1 MAQAEIELMQA
12 ALIAEVSR
20 GIQAVRTELMTEMRV
35 GTEASSQKVLDLE
48 ARLIEKE
55 VELKEI
61 NENFRQSLAE
71 KTSGAGNNAPS
82 DNALFRNAF
91 YKGDEMKEFVRAMGR
106 GGMGVDSRAIDTA
119 LFANGGNLAPETANR
134 FIDFVVQQDET
145 LKRVRTMQMNSPT
158 GYTDELRVAARKL
171 RKAVEGT
178 APAVANSIS
187 FKRHTLT
194 NIEMIWAED
203 LTLTFL
209 EDNIERAGAEA
220 HIAEVLAKQFGTDL
234 DDLAWNGNVADVSA
248 DAAFLTI
255 NEGWFK
261 LLGADAEVNT
271 ASMATLTLAS
281 DVFRRMYN
289 LMPEK
294 YKGLQGHTFFTPIAT
309 AHAFAN
315 EQSKRETPLG
325 DTVLVNGVPSLR
337 WFGIPII
344 PDVNIKGATNG
355 KKLVLTPAQN
365 LTVSIQRNITSESE
379 WMPRRRVVELTMTM
393 RGDFEYANG
402 EAVVLGTA
410 LDNLLS

>member
-12 ALIAEVSR
+12 ALIGEVSR
-20 GIQAVRTELMTEMRV
+20 GIQAVRAELMSEMKV
-35 GTEASSQKVLDLE
+35 GTDSNAQKVVDLE
-48 ARLIEKE
+48 SRLIEKE

-61 NENFRQSLAE
+61 NESFRMSLAE
-71 KTSGAGNNAPS
+71 KTSTANRNESP
-82 DNALFRNAF
+82 DHALFRNAF
-91 YKGDEMKEFVRAMGR
+91 FKGEEMKEFVRAMSR
-106 GGMGVDSRAIDTA
+106 GGMGVDNRAIDTA
-119 LFANGGNLAPETANR
+119 LFVNGGNLAPETANR

-178 APAVANSIS
+178 APALANSIS

-248 DAAFLTI
+248 DASFLTI

-261 LLGADAEVNT
+261 LLGADPEVNT
-271 ASMATLTLAS
+271 TSVAGLLLAT

-294 YKGLQGHTFFTPIAT
+294 YKGLQGHTFFTPIAL
-309 AHAFAN
+309 AHAYAN
-315 EQSKRETPLG
+315 EQSKRETDLG
-325 DTVLVNGVPSLR
+325 DTVLISGIPSLR
-337 WFGIPII
+337 WFGIPIV

-379 WMPRRRVVELTMTM
+379 WQPRRRVVELTMTM
-393 RGDFEYANG
+393 RGDFEYSNG
-402 EAVVLGTA
+402 EAVVLGTL
-410 LDNLLS
+410 LDAVLS